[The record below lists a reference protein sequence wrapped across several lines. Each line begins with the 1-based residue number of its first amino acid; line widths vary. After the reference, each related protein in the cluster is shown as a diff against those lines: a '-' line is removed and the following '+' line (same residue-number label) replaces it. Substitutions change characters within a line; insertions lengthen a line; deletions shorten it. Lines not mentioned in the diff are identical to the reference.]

1 MKRELNAKDLVDRID
16 ALREPYRKHA
26 IEWIEDCTQ
35 ASISDL
41 PRDIRRMLRKM
52 PTVRREAFYSRAK
65 KVLDGAILHFGR

>member
-1 MKRELNAKDLVDRID
+1 MKREFNAKELIDRID

-26 IEWIEDCTQ
+26 IEWIEDCGQ
-35 ASISDL
+35 LSIRDL

-52 PTVRREAFYSRAK
+52 PDVRREAFYSRTK